1 MRDRSDDGGG
11 ARMTPIQTN
20 FSCFDFQLRRF
31 FEFDWEAILSDLTN
45 WQMDTVVSPKRKVG
59 LPSTDKVVFYWQM
72 LNPGFCECLLCQ
84 EKYLQLKCSKK
95 FHFKIFKIKTSCCWW
110 CSQLEE
116 DQPQRWSSLK
126 TGPTQPWF
134 NAVIKMWR
142 NSLILFWAQIA
153 SDSDRLEL
161 AQSWVHLCYELQVQL
176 SDSDAG

>member
-1 MRDRSDDGGG
+1 MHLESLRKRQKWETDLMMEEGPEWLQSKPISAASTSSCG
-11 ARMTPIQTN
+11 ASLSLT
-20 FSCFDFQLRRF
+20 
-31 FEFDWEAILSDLTN
+31 EAILSDLTN

-59 LPSTDKVVFYWQM
+59 LPSTDKVAFYWQM
-72 LNPGFCECLLCQ
+72 FNPGFCECLLCQ

-126 TGPTQPWF
+126 TGPMQPWF

-142 NSLILFWAQIA
+142 NSSFCF
-153 SDSDRLEL
+153 EL
-161 AQSWVHLCYELQVQL
+161 KLQVTVT
-176 SDSDAG
+176 G